1 MAKKVTKKA
10 SKPSAKPSAK
20 APAKSSAKA
29 SKPAAKPAAKSA
41 AKPAAKKP
49 AVKAASKASKGPA
62 SKPAKKAAPPAK
74 KPAGKPV
81 NKAASAPARAPA
93 NPPAAKPAKAPKPA
107 PAPAPVVEAQP
118 AATGFVAISG
128 TPPKKTPIDE
138 SRAFAIEAARL
149 LSDDKCTDI
158 VVLDVT
164 KLTSVSDFIVIG
176 TGTSDRQM
184 RSVLDDV
191 AELGAASGN
200 SIVRRSVD
208 DRATWVL
215 ADFVDVVVHLF
226 EPNTR
231 AYYDLEMMWGD
242 APKVPWERAP
252 GEKPPVR
259 NQRVVAA
266 PQPQPDHFD
275 DDATDGDESDDM
287 PEE

>member
-10 SKPSAKPSAK
+10 SKSASKPAKTAAKKPASKSKPSPK
-20 APAKSSAKA
+20 AA
-29 SKPAAKPAAKSA
+29 SKPAAKPVAKSSSR
-41 AKPAAKKP
+41 PAARP
-49 AVKAASKASKGPA
+49 AGKAPPAA
-62 SKPAKKAAPPAK
+62 SKPAGKAAGKTAGKAPAKSVKPAPAAVKKAPSK
-74 KPAGKPV
+74 KPV
-81 NKAASAPARAPA
+81 
-93 NPPAAKPAKAPKPA
+93 AKAPKPA
-107 PAPAPVVEAQP
+107 SDFTPEPMPT
-118 AATGFVAISG
+118 TGFVAVSG
-128 TPPKKTPIDE
+128 TPPKKTPLDE

-164 KLTSVSDFIVIG
+164 NLTSVSDFIVIG

-242 APKVPWERAP
+242 APKVSWERAP
-252 GEKPPVR
+252 GERPPVR
-259 NQRVVAA
+259 NRRIIASA
-266 PQPQPDHFD
+266 PAEP
-275 DDATDGDESDDM
+275 AET
-287 PEE
+287 PED